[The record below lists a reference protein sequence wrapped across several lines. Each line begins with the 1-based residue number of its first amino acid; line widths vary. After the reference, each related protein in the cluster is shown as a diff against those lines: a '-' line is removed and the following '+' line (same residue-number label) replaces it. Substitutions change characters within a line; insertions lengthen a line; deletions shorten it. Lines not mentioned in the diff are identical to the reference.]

1 MTAYPLPRCGRY
13 DLPGACKVCGALGG
27 FGFQPPGPRSQ
38 RKEHWIAWA
47 CADHRAEVE
56 AQWRGHLGLDRKQG
70 KEKGG
75 KQSGGNGSELP
86 DSSPD
91 AGQGE
96 LF

>member
-1 MTAYPLPRCGRY
+1 
-13 DLPGACKVCGALGG
+13 LGG

-47 CADHRAEVE
+47 CPDHRAEVE
-56 AQWRGHLGLDRKQG
+56 AQWREHLGLDRKPR

-75 KQSGGNGSELP
+75 KQSGQSGQELSP
-86 DSSPD
+86 GSPD
-91 AGQGE
+91 TSQGE